1 MIALVNTTWDI
12 RESVLFQQVLKTY
25 PTHHF
30 WMITAHVSLGD
41 MEKQWKLFTK
51 QMIRTHQL
59 LPSLEQKPAA
69 PTQLLTGL
77 EAELRNLNIIY
88 TSCQHIIQAATQLLW
103 KEPTFDEIPVSTKHI
118 KITLLSF
125 LGDALSWLTGTAT
138 TKDVDA
144 IKTRI
149 NQLISTQQKQQEIP
163 VHIISILNFTIHAT
177 QVNRHHINILMYMT
191 EKTQQ
196 MHNNTAQYH
205 MFPLQ
210 QHQLPSDPSWPTLHN
225 TTCSLYNSISY
236 HQIHLG
242 QPPGFPT
249 LYDRNCL
256 SHHGLYQCSYYRNTL
271 DAHPTCLRSEGDT
284 EANWG
289 NTAFYDAPIH
299 FL

>member
-196 MHNNTAQYH
+196 DITTLANTAQYH

-210 QHQLPSDPSWPTLHN
+210 QHQLPSDPSWPTSRIPYTIWQKLPFTPWTLSMQLLQEYSWCTSYLSEIWRRYWSKLRKHCLLWC
-225 TTCSLYNSISY
+225 TC
-236 HQIHLG
+236 
-242 QPPGFPT
+242 PFPLRT
-249 LYDRNCL
+249 LYISTDIYAL
-256 SHHGLYQCSYYRNTL
+256 VS
-271 DAHPTCLRSEGDT
+271 
-284 EANWG
+284 
-289 NTAFYDAPIH
+289 
-299 FL
+299 